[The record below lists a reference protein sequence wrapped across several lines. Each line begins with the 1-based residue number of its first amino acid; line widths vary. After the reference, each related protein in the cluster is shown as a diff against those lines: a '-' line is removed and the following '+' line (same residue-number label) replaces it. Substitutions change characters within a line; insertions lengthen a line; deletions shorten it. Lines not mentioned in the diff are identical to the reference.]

1 MLRHK
6 MDTII
11 ETASVRQL
19 ERLLEIEKT
28 CFKEEA
34 FTRRHIASLLTDYNS
49 ICLTAK
55 ERDQIIGFIIGTT
68 YFERNSLTGHVLTI
82 DVVPQSRRK
91 GAGAKLLD
99 EMERIF
105 KEKGV
110 RTCRLEVRE
119 DNVAALGLYRKLDY
133 RVIAR
138 LKGYYGKADG
148 IYLRKTLI

>member
-1 MLRHK
+1 L
-6 MDTII
+6 DTII

-34 FTRRHIASLLTDYNS
+34 FTRRNIASLLADYNS
-49 ICLTAK
+49 LCLTAK
-55 ERDQIIGFIIGTT
+55 EGDQIIGFIIGTT

-82 DVVPQSRRK
+82 DVVPQSRRR
-91 GAGAKLLD
+91 GVGAKLLD

-110 RTCRLEVRE
+110 RACRLEVRE
-119 DNVAALGLYRKLDY
+119 DNVAALGLYRKLGY
-133 RVIAR
+133 NVIAR
-138 LKGYYGKADG
+138 LKGYYGRADG
-148 IYLRKTLI
+148 VYLRKALI